1 MSKVKI
7 RSLEGVEEYAS
18 TRPYACETCCSL
30 IKVGDPTLLVVY
42 LTDPKFLTGLKELD
56 DESEEMGSYLFH
68 HHCEDCGEIF
78 RIKNNV

>member
-30 IKVGDPTLLVVY
+30 IQVGDPTLLVVY
-42 LTDPKFLTGLKELD
+42 LTDPKFLTGWEEID
-56 DESEEMGSYLFH
+56 DDDAGSYLFH

-78 RIKNNV
+78 RVKNNV

>member
-30 IKVGDPTLLVVY
+30 IQVGDPTLLVVY

-56 DESEEMGSYLFH
+56 DESEELGSYLFH
-68 HHCEDCGEIF
+68 HHCADCGEIF
-78 RIKNNV
+78 RIKHNV